1 MTDEQTAP
9 HSGQIIKANGW
20 LVWLSFCLGLIA
32 LGLSLCVA
40 LYFYY
45 HASAWQASFSA
56 SAQEQSDMQRTLK
69 HNKRD
74 INTLNDTVET
84 LSTHDTTTTQAL
96 TQLQTQ
102 ITTLQ
107 TQWSKP
113 ALAHILYLVQLAQ
126 DALLYQFDG
135 TKASDYLQEAHKE
148 LTQSNDAELQ
158 ALDASLQQTLTSLQ
172 AMPSLN
178 IPKIIS
184 QLSAIQDTVNTLP
197 LTQTEP
203 KNNPKVRNNS
213 SSFWNH
219 LWGSAWQGLQKVI
232 TVKHYGSNAPHFIT
246 PDERA
251 YLNARLC
258 LYLSQAQ
265 WAALAHNTVLFNSS
279 IVEAESWFRTHY
291 DTNNATAEVLL
302 QNLKPLE
309 TLNLQPNFPELSSV
323 IARLQQALLSSG
335 Q

>member
-1 MTDEQTAP
+1 MTDEQTASHP
-9 HSGQIIKANGW
+9 TQIVKANGW
-20 LVWLSFCLGLIA
+20 LVWLNLCLGLIA

-40 LYFYY
+40 IYFYY

-56 SAQEQSDMQRTLK
+56 SAQELSDMQRTLK

-74 INTLNDTVET
+74 INTLNDTVEM
-84 LSTHDTTTTQAL
+84 LSTHDNTTAQAL

-107 TQWSKP
+107 TQLSKP
-113 ALAHILYLVQLAQ
+113 ALAHTLYLVQLAQ

-135 TKASDYLQEAHKE
+135 AKASDYLQAAHNE

-158 ALDASLQQTLTSLQ
+158 ALDASLQQTLTALH
-172 AMPSLN
+172 AMPPLN

-184 QLSAIQDTVNTLP
+184 QLSGLQDIVNALP

-203 KNNPKVRNNS
+203 DNIAKTKNKNG
-213 SSFWNH
+213 SFWAH
-219 LWGSAWQGLQKVI
+219 LWGNAVQGLQKVI
-232 TVKHYGSNAPHFIT
+232 TVKHYGSDAPHFIT

-258 LYLSQAQ
+258 LYLNQAQ
-265 WAALAHNTVLFNSS
+265 WAALAHNTALFNSS
-279 IVEAESWFRTHY
+279 IVEAERWLKTHY
-291 DTNNATAEVLL
+291 DTNNATAQDLL
-302 QNLKPLE
+302 QKLKPLE
-309 TLNLQPNFPELSSV
+309 TINLQPNFPELSPV
-323 IARLQQALLSSG
+323 IARLQQALLNNG
-335 Q
+335 K